1 MCDQFHFY
9 ILMVSQKNTVY
20 KAIYTQNKDQ
30 IKGKDGTDWIRI
42 LNTGQQYREF
52 TLLYILFH
60 NYNIY
65 STVQYST
72 VQYST
77 VQYLLM
83 NNNQLW
89 TVLVH

>member
-72 VQYST
+72 VSSDEQQSIMDCT
-77 VQYLLM
+77 RTLNKAVE
-83 NNNQLW
+83 
-89 TVLVH
+89 

>member
-20 KAIYTQNKDQ
+20 IAIYTQNKDQ

-72 VQYST
+72 VSSDEQQSN
-77 VQYLLM
+77 M
-83 NNNQLW
+83 DC
-89 TVLVH
+89 TVLVHWTWP